1 MTMLQDL
8 LDKLAWMAWTWQTG
22 LFFGTVALVLVI
34 MTVLAV
40 KRPEKPRPGIFRFAT
55 TRGDRL
61 FMSLLGSAFIY
72 ILWFRFGTEAI
83 WPPAII
89 ALLFATA
96 MFRFA

>member
-1 MTMLQDL
+1 MEDIFA
-8 LDKLAWMAWTWQTG
+8 KFAWMAWTWQTA
-22 LFFGTVALVLVI
+22 LFFAIVLLVLVV
-34 MTVLAV
+34 MTVLAI

-72 ILWFRFGTEAI
+72 ILWFRFGTEAMY
-83 WPPAII
+83 PPAII
-89 ALLFATA
+89 ALVFAGL

>member
-1 MTMLQDL
+1 MDDL
-8 LDKLAWMAWTWQTG
+8 LSHFAWMAWTWQTA
-22 LFFGTVALVLVI
+22 LFFAVVLVVLVI
-34 MTVLAV
+34 MTVLAI
-40 KRPEKPRPGIFRFAT
+40 KFPEKPKTGLFRFAT

-83 WPPAII
+83 WPPAVI
-89 ALLFATA
+89 AVIFTGL

>member
-1 MTMLQDL
+1 MEDIFA
-8 LDKLAWMAWTWQTG
+8 KFAWMAWTWQTA
-22 LFFGTVALVLVI
+22 LFFATVLVVLVI
-34 MTVLAV
+34 MTVLAI
-40 KRPEKPRPGIFRFAT
+40 KRPEKPKIGVFRFAT

-83 WPPAII
+83 WPPAVIS
-89 ALLFATA
+89 LLFTGA

>member
-1 MTMLQDL
+1 MQ
-8 LDKLAWMAWTWQTG
+8 LDWMAWTWQTG
-22 LFFGTVALVLVI
+22 LFFGTVALVLLI

-40 KRPEKPRPGIFRFAT
+40 KRPEKPRIGIFHFAT

-89 ALLFATA
+89 ALLLSGA
-96 MFRFA
+96 MFKFA

>member
-1 MTMLQDL
+1 MQ
-8 LDKLAWMAWTWQTG
+8 LDWMAWTWQTG

-40 KRPEKPRPGIFRFAT
+40 VRPEKPRIGLFRFAT

-83 WPPAII
+83 WPPAVI
-89 ALLFATA
+89 ALFFAAA